1 MAVAKNAIKRMVV
14 EEGIV
19 LSKVFK
25 PASDEWVNSRGEK
38 VAAQPDRYLAVIAS
52 SSECTDENGLA
63 DVSVLEYP
71 CEKALY
77 DFVSYLTPVKRK
89 FEFTPYGN
97 KAVSFEPL
105 KI

>member
-1 MAVAKNAIKRMVV
+1 MAVAKNAIKRLVV

-25 PASDEWVNSRGEK
+25 AASEEWVNSRGEK
-38 VAAQPDRYLAVIAS
+38 VAAQPDRYFAVIAS
-52 SSECTDENGLA
+52 SAECSKENGLS

-71 CEKALY
+71 CEKSLF
-77 DFVSYLTPVKRK
+77 DFVEYLSPVRVK
-89 FEFTPYGN
+89 FEFTTYGN

-105 KI
+105 KS